1 MPHIKNIL
9 LLLAMYL
16 VSLYVKLEP
25 TPSWRGE
32 DNTISYMLLAF
43 IIVLFAGYLEEL
55 AERGKRKSKK
65 EEIL

>member
-25 TPSWRGE
+25 TPSWMGE
-32 DNTISYMLLAF
+32 DNTISYMLLAVV
-43 IIVLFAGYLEEL
+43 IVLFAGYLEEL
-55 AERGKRKSKK
+55 AEWRKRKSKK
-65 EEIL
+65 EEEE